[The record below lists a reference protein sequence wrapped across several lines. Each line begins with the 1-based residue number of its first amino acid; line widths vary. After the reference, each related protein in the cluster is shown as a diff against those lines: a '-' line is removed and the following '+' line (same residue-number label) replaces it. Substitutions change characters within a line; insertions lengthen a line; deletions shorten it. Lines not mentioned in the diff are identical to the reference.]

1 MRATL
6 LTVAVFLLSASPLLA
21 QEAEGHGEGPV
32 NLLDPNVGLMF
43 WTVIIFVILLAV
55 LWKWA
60 FPAILGAVEERE
72 RALEAA
78 LADAKRDR
86 DEAAALLA
94 EHRAQLEASRADA
107 QRLIAEGRAIGEK
120 LRTEML
126 EETRQEQQ
134 ALLERARRDIEGER
148 DKAIADLRREAVD
161 LAIAGA
167 SKVIEKN
174 LDDQAN
180 RRLVEQFLTDVAP
193 RVSRR

>member
-6 LTVAVFLLSASPLLA
+6 PTVALLLSATPALA
-21 QEAEGHGEGPV
+21 QEHAEGPV

-43 WTVIIFVILLAV
+43 WTIIIFLITLGV

-72 RALEAA
+72 KALEAA
-78 LADAKRDR
+78 LADARRDR
-86 DEAAALLA
+86 EEAAKVLA
-94 EHRAQLEASRADA
+94 EHRAQLEAARTDA
-107 QRLIAEGRAIGEK
+107 QRLIAEGRSVGEK
-120 LRTEML
+120 LRAEMI
-126 EETRQEQQ
+126 EETRREQQ
-134 ALLERARRDIEGER
+134 GMLERARRDIEAEK
-148 DKAIADLRREAVD
+148 DKAIAELRREAVD

-174 LDDQAN
+174 LDEQSN
-180 RRLVEQFLTDVAP
+180 RRLVEQFLADVAP

>member
-6 LTVAVFLLSASPLLA
+6 LTAAMLLGSASPALA
-21 QEAEGHGEGPV
+21 AEVDGPV

-43 WTVIIFVILLAV
+43 WTVVIFVVLLAV
-55 LWKWA
+55 LWKFA

-72 RALEAA
+72 RALAAA

-86 DEAAALLA
+86 EESARILA

-107 QRLIAEGRAIGEK
+107 QRLIAEGRAVGEK

-126 EETRQEQQ
+126 EETRREQQ
-134 ALLERARRDIEGER
+134 ELLERARREIEAER
-148 DKAIADLRREAVD
+148 DRAIAELRREAVD

-174 LDDQAN
+174 LDDASN
-180 RRLVEQFLTDVAP
+180 RRIVEQFLSDVAP
-193 RVSRR
+193 RVARR

>member
-6 LTVAVFLLSASPLLA
+6 PTVAMFLLSATPAFA
-21 QEAEGHGEGPV
+21 QEEHAEGPV

-43 WTVIIFVILLAV
+43 WTIIIFFVTLGV

-72 RALEAA
+72 KALEAA

-86 DEAAALLA
+86 EESAKVLA
-94 EHRAQLEASRADA
+94 EHRAQLESARTDA
-107 QRLIAEGRAIGEK
+107 QRLIAEGRAVGEK
-120 LRTEML
+120 LRVEML
-126 EETRQEQQ
+126 EETRKEQQ
-134 ALLERARRDIEGER
+134 ALLERARRDIEGEK
-148 DKAIADLRREAVD
+148 DKAIAELRREAVD

-174 LDDQAN
+174 LDDQSN
-180 RRLVEQFLTDVAP
+180 RRLVEQFLADVAP

>member
-6 LTVAVFLLSASPLLA
+6 LTAMLLLLSAMPA
-21 QEAEGHGEGPV
+21 RAAEVDGPV

-43 WTVIIFVILLAV
+43 WTVLIFVVLLFV
-55 LWKWA
+55 LWKFA

-72 RALEAA
+72 RALAAA

-94 EHRAQLEASRADA
+94 EHRAQLESGRAEA
-107 QRLIAEGRAIGEK
+107 QRFVAEGRAIGEK
-120 LRTEML
+120 MRTEML
-126 EETRQEQQ
+126 EEARRDQQE
-134 ALLERARRDIEGER
+134 LLERARREIEAEKER
-148 DKAIADLRREAVD
+148 AIHEMRREAVD

-174 LDDQAN
+174 LDETAN
-180 RRLVEQFLTDVAP
+180 RKLVEQFLAEVAP
-193 RVSRR
+193 RVARR

>member
-1 MRATL
+1 MRAPL
-6 LTVAVFLLSASPLLA
+6 PTVAMLLVSSATPAFA
-21 QEAEGHGEGPV
+21 QEEHAEGPV

-43 WTVIIFVILLAV
+43 WTIIIFLVTLGV

-72 RALEAA
+72 KALEAA

-86 DEAAALLA
+86 EESAKVLA
-94 EHRAQLEASRADA
+94 EHRAQLEAARTDA
-107 QRLIAEGRAIGEK
+107 QRLIAEGRAVGEK
-120 LRTEML
+120 LRVEML
-126 EETRQEQQ
+126 EETRKEQQ
-134 ALLERARRDIEGER
+134 ALLERARRDIEGEK
-148 DKAIADLRREAVD
+148 DKAIAELRREAVD

-174 LDDQAN
+174 LDDQSN
-180 RRLVEQFLTDVAP
+180 RRLVEQFLADVAP

>member
-1 MRATL
+1 MRTTL
-6 LTVAVFLLSASPLLA
+6 LSVAMLLLSATPALA
-21 QEAEGHGEGPV
+21 QEDHGEGPV

-72 RALEAA
+72 RALAAA
-78 LADAKRDR
+78 LAEAKRDR
-86 DEAAALLA
+86 EEAAALLA
-94 EHRAQLEASRADA
+94 EHRAQLDASRADA
-107 QRLIAEGRAIGEK
+107 QRLIAEGRAVGEK

-126 EETRQEQQ
+126 EDTRQEQQ
-134 ALLERARRDIEGER
+134 ALLERARREIEGEK
-148 DKAIADLRREAVD
+148 DKAIAELRREAVD

-174 LDDQAN
+174 LDDQSN
-180 RRLVEQFLTDVAP
+180 RKLVEQFLADVAP

>member
-6 LTVAVFLLSASPLLA
+6 MSVAMLLLSASPALA
-21 QEAEGHGEGPV
+21 QEDHGDGPV

-72 RALEAA
+72 RALAAA
-78 LADAKRDR
+78 LAEAKRDR
-86 DEAAALLA
+86 EEAAALLA
-94 EHRAQLEASRADA
+94 QHRAQLDASRADA
-107 QRLIAEGRAIGEK
+107 QRLIAEGRAVGEK

-126 EETRQEQQ
+126 EDTRQEQQ
-134 ALLERARRDIEGER
+134 ALLERARREIEGEK
-148 DKAIADLRREAVD
+148 DKAIAELRREAVD

-174 LDDQAN
+174 LDDQSN
-180 RRLVEQFLTDVAP
+180 RKLVEQFLADVAP

>member
-1 MRATL
+1 MRAPL
-6 LTVAVFLLSASPLLA
+6 PTVVMFLLSATPAFA
-21 QEAEGHGEGPV
+21 QEEHAEGPV

-43 WTVIIFVILLAV
+43 WTIIIFLVTLGV

-72 RALEAA
+72 KALEAA

-86 DEAAALLA
+86 EESAKVLA
-94 EHRAQLEASRADA
+94 EHRAQLEAARTDA
-107 QRLIAEGRAIGEK
+107 QRLIAEGRAVGEK
-120 LRTEML
+120 LRVEML
-126 EETRQEQQ
+126 EETRKEQQ
-134 ALLERARRDIEGER
+134 ALLERARRDIEGEK
-148 DKAIADLRREAVD
+148 DKAIAELRREAVD

-174 LDDQAN
+174 LDDQSN
-180 RRLVEQFLTDVAP
+180 RRLVEQFLADVAP